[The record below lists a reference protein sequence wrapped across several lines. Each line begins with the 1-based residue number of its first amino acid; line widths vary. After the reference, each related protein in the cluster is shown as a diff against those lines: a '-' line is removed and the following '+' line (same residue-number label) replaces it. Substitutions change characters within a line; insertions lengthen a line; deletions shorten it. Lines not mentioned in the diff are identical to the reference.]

1 MPADRPDLPVIDD
14 AAVAS
19 LLDYRGVEA
28 ALAEAL
34 TDLAGGRAQA
44 FARQRIDCGDVKL
57 SAMGGIWLTRHVA
70 GIKSYPT
77 VGGQFS
83 FVMNLFDLRSGG
95 APIVLPGAE
104 LTRFRTAAIATLAA
118 RRMNAAA
125 KPRVALFG
133 FGVQGRSIAEA
144 LRDLEPAQ
152 LAIVDPGASPERI
165 AGFAE
170 DAGFAVRACEARDA
184 VADADIVVTATRS
197 KTPVFDGAWLKPG
210 ASVIAIGTSL
220 PTGRELDDT
229 TMRRASRVIVE
240 WKPQS
245 LVEAG
250 EVVLAQASGAL
261 DGAARIVDL
270 PQLFA
275 GGQPWRAAADEIVVF
290 KSVGLG
296 LCDVAAAWLAHTRR
310 GAR

>member
-1 MPADRPDLPVIDD
+1 MPAAHPDLPVIDD

-28 ALAEAL
+28 TLAEAL
-34 TDLAGGRAQA
+34 TDLAAGRAQA
-44 FARQRIDCGDVKL
+44 FARQRIDCGSVKL

-77 VGGQFS
+77 VAGQFS
-83 FVMNLFDLRSGG
+83 FVMNLFDLQAGG
-95 APIVLPGAE
+95 APVVLPGAE

-118 RRMNAAA
+118 RRMNAKAG
-125 KPRVALFG
+125 PRIALFG

-144 LRDLEPAQ
+144 LRDLEPSQ
-152 LAIVDPGASPERI
+152 LSIVDPGASPERI
-165 AGFAE
+165 ADFAE
-170 DAGFAVRACEARDA
+170 GAGCAVRACDAREA
-184 VADADIVVTATRS
+184 VSDADIVVTATRS
-197 KTPVFDGAWLKPG
+197 KTPVFDGAWLQPG

-250 EVVLAQASGAL
+250 EIVLAQASGAL
-261 DGAARIVDL
+261 EDAAKIVDL
-270 PQLFA
+270 PQVF
-275 GGQPWRAAADEIVVF
+275 GGAQPWRAAADEIVVF

-296 LCDVAAAWLAHTRR
+296 LCDVAAAWLAHTRHR
-310 GAR
+310 AR